1 MVSKKDCE
9 SEKIG
14 KTEIVKETLEYLCLL
29 DRPNFE
35 LLQTSP
41 PVPLYL
47 RSADP
52 VRGKSQGRRRA
63 DVHLRGVLD
72 GKGPGASSVTGAA
85 MDGGGWRDACPSPG
99 HGRTA
104 ANQVKTSTKMKKHQV
119 IFPVLFHFLSFG
131 LFFRSSSKPIFLL
144 LLMFTSSR
152 GKISSWKI

>member
-72 GKGPGASSVTGAA
+72 GKGPGASSVTDAVQ
-85 MDGGGWRDACPSPG
+85 GWRRLAGC
-99 HGRTA
+99 
-104 ANQVKTSTKMKKHQV
+104 
-119 IFPVLFHFLSFG
+119 LSFSRP
-131 LFFRSSSKPIFLL
+131 RSH
-144 LLMFTSSR
+144 R
-152 GKISSWKI
+152 G